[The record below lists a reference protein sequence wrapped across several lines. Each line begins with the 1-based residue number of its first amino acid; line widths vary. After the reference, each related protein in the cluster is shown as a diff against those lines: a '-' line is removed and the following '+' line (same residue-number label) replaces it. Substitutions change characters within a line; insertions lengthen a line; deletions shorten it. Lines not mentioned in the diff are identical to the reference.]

1 MSERQ
6 FPRWSEI
13 RPLLRARPIELNPTS
28 RRLQKAL
35 TINQLRT
42 IARRRVP
49 RAVFDYT
56 DGAAEAEISIR
67 RARALFQSLELQP
80 SALHDVSSVDTTTT
94 SLGRSSA
101 LPFAFAPTGFTRLM
115 HHEGERAVARVA
127 ERIGI
132 PYALSTMG
140 TTSIEDVTAAAPSAR
155 KWFQLYVWRDRS
167 AGEELMTRAK
177 AAGFEALM
185 LTVDVPVAG
194 ARLRDVRNGFS
205 IPPTLTVKTVADIA
219 SHPAWWVNLLTTKPL
234 TFASLDAWDRTIAEL
249 IDALFDPTMTI
260 ADLEWVRSYWDGP
273 LIIKGIQTVADA
285 RRMADA
291 GVDAIVLSNHGGRQL
306 DRAPVPLRL
315 LPEVVDTVGDRI
327 EVWMDTG
334 IMTGADIVAAIA
346 LGAKTALIGRAY
358 LYGLMAG
365 GEAGVARAAEILSRE
380 IRRTMQLLG
389 VRSIADLSRDHV
401 RLPRS
406 PFA

>member
-6 FPRWSEI
+6 VPRWSEI
-13 RPLLRARPIELNPTS
+13 RPLLRTRPVDLSPTR

-35 TINQLRT
+35 TISELRAV
-42 IARRRVP
+42 ARRRVP
-49 RAVFDYT
+49 RSVFDYT
-56 DGAAEAEISIR
+56 DGAAEAEISLR
-67 RARALFQSLELQP
+67 RARRLFQALEFQP
-80 SALHDVSSVDTTTT
+80 SVLQDVSSVDTTT
-94 SLGRSSA
+94 SLLGQSSA

-115 HHEGERAVARVA
+115 HHAGESAVARVA

-140 TTSIEDVTAAAPSAR
+140 TTSIEDVAAMAPSAR

-205 IPPTLTVKTVADIA
+205 IPPTLTMKTVADIA
-219 SHPAWWVNLLTTKPL
+219 THPAWWMNLLTTKPL
-234 TFASLDAWDRTIAEL
+234 TFASLDAWERTIAEL
-249 IDALFDPTMTI
+249 IDELFDPTMTI

-291 GVDAIVLSNHGGRQL
+291 GVQAIVLSNHGGRQL

-315 LPEVVDTVGDRI
+315 LPEVVDVVGDRT

-334 IMTGADIVAAIA
+334 IMSGADIVAAIA
-346 LGAKTALIGRAY
+346 LGAKMTLVGRAY

-365 GEAGVARAAEILSRE
+365 GEAGVTRAAEILSNE

-389 VRSIADLSRDHV
+389 VRRVADLCRDQV
-401 RLPRS
+401 RLPS
-406 PFA
+406 L